1 LAVTLQNIVWTQH
14 VWLTIVIFASL
25 NYLQITM
32 TLYGKFTFDG
42 IPYSDLTDVK
52 QRNEIEKVADSLSKG
67 YIQYLLTESNLTIN
81 LTSKIEKE
89 DK

>member
-1 LAVTLQNIVWTQH
+1 
-14 VWLTIVIFASL
+14 
-25 NYLQITM
+25 M